1 MQSPSRYNQA
11 TFFNVSTQITHRNF
25 QIVEVYSSGGDFHL
39 ELPTGELE
47 GPKDMWEIA
56 PLQTKAV
63 IRVRFHARSEQNHTA
78 YVRIK
83 LNNTEEVLV
92 VPLEVQ
98 VTPTAGIYEPQGCVD
113 FGVGGSLHDP
123 KKVKLY
129 MQNPLKKSVRIHSVT
144 STSKAIKIEYENAKI
159 PGDSRGKH
167 GQLNVFP
174 IGTLTLDCKFFT
186 TDFFTLCL
194 IFLHFLRVY
203 CFRNQRFF
211 R

>member
-1 MQSPSRYNQA
+1 
-11 TFFNVSTQITHRNF
+11 
-25 QIVEVYSSGGDFHL
+25 
-39 ELPTGELE
+39 
-47 GPKDMWEIA
+47 MWEIA

-98 VTPTAGIYEPQGCVD
+98 VTSSAGLYEPQGCVD
-113 FGVGGSLHDP
+113 FGVGGSLHEP

-129 MQNPLKKSVRIHSVT
+129 MQNPLKKPIRIHSVT
-144 STSKAIKIEYENAKI
+144 SASKAIKIEYENVRLPA
-159 PGDSRGKH
+159 DSRGRH

-174 IGTLTLDCKFFT
+174 IGTLTLDCKYYFFS
-186 TDFFTLCL
+186 
-194 IFLHFLRVY
+194 V
-203 CFRNQRFF
+203 
-211 R
+211 